1 MEQPTLLNDRYR
13 LLEPLGSG
21 GMAVVYKAMDTML
34 ERVVSVKILK
44 EDYAKDEDFRERF
57 KQEAKAAA

>member
-34 ERVVSVKILK
+34 ERIVSVKILK

-57 KQEAKAAA
+57 R